1 MTDAERLYEA
11 RKAGTVLKPGQ
22 DIKADTVE
30 EAYNIQTEILNTQ
43 NEAVKGYKISMTSLE
58 TQALFDS
65 NEPVYG
71 PFTAGQVITEMSLAD
86 YNSPLA
92 ELELVFYVNEKLSV
106 TDDAGSILSKCTL
119 APALEL
125 PDGRYNDWF
134 PNISKYEV
142 VADCAVAG
150 AVVIGEAK
158 SADYED
164 LDNITGRLLFNGEE
178 IKRGQSSEVMGHPV
192 KAVKWLIEKLGS
204 QGKQLEAGQF
214 VSSGTF
220 ILPVQLE
227 AGKYEGIFEGFGNVE
242 IEVKK

>member
-1 MTDAERLYEA
+1 MTDAEKLYEA
-11 RKAGTVLKPGQ
+11 RKCGAVLRPGQ
-22 DIKADTVE
+22 DIKTDTVE
-30 EAYNIQTEILNTQ
+30 EAYNIQTEILNMQ
-43 NEAVKGYKISMTSLE
+43 NESVKGYKISMTSPE

-71 PFTAGQVITEMSLAD
+71 PFTASQVITEMSLAD

-92 ELELVFYVNEKLSV
+92 ELELVFYVNEALSAA
-106 TDDAGSILSKCTL
+106 DDEESILKKCTV

-142 VADCAVAG
+142 VGDCAVAG

-158 SADYED
+158 AARYDK
-164 LDNITGRLLFNGEE
+164 LDNITGKLLFNGEE

-192 KAVKWLIEKLGS
+192 KAVKWLIEKLSS

-220 ILPVQLE
+220 ILPVKLE